1 MGYGSRDVE
10 RITLKILSSPSR
22 RWHGSVTISDPM
34 TLPQVM
40 AIEEVFGSP
49 EGEGRVMKSVI
60 DRKLLPAILA
70 CVEKWDIAN
79 MPEAVTVDT
88 FPATPRGESS
98 EFIRWLWNELYKV
111 YIGETEIPNV

>member
-1 MGYGSRDVE
+1 M
-10 RITLKILSSPSR
+10 KILSSPSK

-49 EGEGRVMKSVI
+49 EGKGRVMKSVI

-70 CVEKWDIAN
+70 CVEHWN
-79 MPEAVTVDT
+79 LENFPEAVTVET
-88 FPATPRGESS
+88 FPATPRAESS
-98 EFIRWLWNELYKV
+98 ALIRWLWNELYKV